1 MSFAP
6 SSPITGAIVTGL
18 TDPTFTLTADTP
30 PNSNSKQYAITAL
43 GGTQT
48 GVESHS
54 VAAPYTL
61 TFERPKV
68 LKVLGNLN
76 PVTGAP
82 SSISRNVYKLRTRK
96 GVIPLSGQPYTTAM
110 ITTIAEIPA
119 GSDVADPESLMSML
133 SCHAG
138 ALAGESIG
146 IGNTYVSG
154 VM

>member
-1 MSFAP
+1 
-6 SSPITGAIVTGL
+6 
-18 TDPTFTLTADTP
+18 
-30 PNSNSKQYAITAL
+30 
-43 GGTQT
+43 
-48 GVESHS
+48 
-54 VAAPYTL
+54 
-61 TFERPKV
+61 
-68 LKVLGNLN
+68 
-76 PVTGAP
+76 
-82 SSISRNVYKLRTRK
+82 
-96 GVIPLSGQPYTTAM
+96 M